1 MSSLPEIH
9 LGRNFIP
16 CSYLRINF
24 HCFFS
29 VVEQKL
35 LARRSEIDVHL
46 QAGVL
51 RDFPAVWAA
60 AKRAVEG
67 FSDGCVEKRALSFFC
82 PDAKAE
88 KKEMSE
94 HG

>member
-1 MSSLPEIH
+1 M
-9 LGRNFIP
+9 
-16 CSYLRINF
+16 
-24 HCFFS
+24 
-29 VVEQKL
+29 VEQKL

-82 PDAKAE
+82 PDTKAE
-88 KKEMSE
+88 KRRCQSMARMGDKHRLQLRISI
-94 HG
+94 GDI